1 MSESDFAR
9 AVRTA
14 KSDRV
19 GKVAPSRAP
28 FRWLRQ
34 ATLPTLRLRRS
45 YSHARL
51 STVFS
56 YVAPGTVMF
65 HLTVQL

>member
-1 MSESDFAR
+1 MR
-9 AVRTA
+9 
-14 KSDRV
+14 KP
-19 GKVAPSRAP
+19 GKPDLGA
-28 FRWLRQ
+28 L
-34 ATLPTLRLRRS
+34 TRS
-45 YSHARL
+45 TNYSHARL